1 MMQKKKPTE
10 EEISLTEQWGTWQK
24 EPSEFP
30 WYYSEKETCYI
41 LEGSATVV
49 AANGEKIEFGAGDMV
64 EFEQGLEC
72 TWKIDRKIVKRFQF
86 G

>member
-1 MMQKKKPTE
+1 MKKKKPSQ
-10 EEISLTEQWGTWQK
+10 EEIADTLNWGTWQK

-30 WYYSEKETCYI
+30 WFYSQKEICYI

-49 AANGEKIEFGAGDMV
+49 TSNGDTIEFEAGDLV
-64 EFEQGLEC
+64 EFEEGLEC
-72 TWKIDRKIVKRFQF
+72 MWKIDQKIVKRYQF

>member
-1 MMQKKKPTE
+1 MKVRKAEKSDIEKTSM
-10 EEISLTEQWGTWQK
+10 WGTWTK

-30 WYYSEKETCYI
+30 WYYDEKETCYI
-41 LEGSATVV
+41 I
-49 AANGEKIEFGAGDMV
+49 NGHAKVTDKEDNSIEFGAGDWV

-72 TWKIDRKIVKRFQF
+72 TWKITETIRKKYNF

>member
-1 MMQKKKPTE
+1 MQKKKPSE
-10 EEISLTEQWGTWQK
+10 EELALAASWGTWQK

-30 WYYSEKETCYI
+30 WYYSQKETCYI
-41 LEGSATVV
+41 LEGSATVT
-49 AANGEKIEFGAGDMV
+49 ASNGDTIEFGAGDLV

-72 TWKIDRKIVKRFQF
+72 TWKIDQKIVKRYQF

>member
-1 MMQKKKPTE
+1 MKKKKPSQ
-10 EEISLTEQWGTWQK
+10 EEIAATIDWGTWQK
-24 EPSEFP
+24 EASEFP

-49 AANGEKIEFGAGDMV
+49 ASGGETISFEAGDLV

-72 TWKIDRKIVKRFQF
+72 TWKIDQKIMKRYQF